1 MLLDNHL
8 IIHLY
13 ILTSNHS
20 IIKPIKSFLTNLR
33 GKNLMKR
40 TTNNLDSQSLN
51 EEVSHSEQITSSQS
65 NSNHYNKED
74 NNEDK
79 KKLFSDEKFQKLMQ
93 VKQEI
98 FLATDVST
106 SLRKIIDKLIT
117 DQQLEEVKNKLIEQF
132 K

>member
-1 MLLDNHL
+1 
-8 IIHLY
+8 
-13 ILTSNHS
+13 
-20 IIKPIKSFLTNLR
+20 
-33 GKNLMKR
+33 MKT
-40 TTNNLDSQSLN
+40 TTNNPENQSLN
-51 EEVSHSEQITSSQS
+51 EEENQSEQIISNQS

-74 NNEDK
+74 GNEDK

-117 DQQLEEVKNKLIEQF
+117 DQHLEEIKNQLIEQF

>member
-1 MLLDNHL
+1 
-8 IIHLY
+8 
-13 ILTSNHS
+13 
-20 IIKPIKSFLTNLR
+20 
-33 GKNLMKR
+33 MKR

>member
-1 MLLDNHL
+1 
-8 IIHLY
+8 
-13 ILTSNHS
+13 
-20 IIKPIKSFLTNLR
+20 
-33 GKNLMKR
+33 MKR
-40 TTNNLDSQSLN
+40 TTNHSDNQSLK
-51 EEVSHSEQITSSQS
+51 EEDNHSEQITSNQS
-65 NSNHYNKED
+65 YSNNYNHKE

-93 VKQEI
+93 VKQEV

-117 DQQLEEVKNKLIEQF
+117 DEQLEEVKNQLIEQF